1 MTNEEI
7 ESEAFEWSVD
17 YKPWETDLDYQR
29 YAEHG
34 YYVGYKSALS
44 ASRHK
49 DLRIYHLEHLVEKYE
64 KNEIEYL
71 KSIKTPR
78 SESKKDKKIKE
89 LESEV
94 SKLKVILSFR
104 NKVESLQ
111 DVLIDLLEWDTCPDE
126 YKKRIAGVLGL
137 DLEVLDIKEDEDDN
151 VDDDW
156 LPPSYEDIEF

>member
-17 YKPWETDLDYQR
+17 YKPWQTDLAYQEYAAHGYVVGYQR
-29 YAEHG
+29 AEG
-34 YYVGYKSALS
+34 
-44 ASRHK
+44 ASKKK
-49 DLRIYHLEHLVEKYE
+49 DVKIKNLAYLIKQYE

-89 LESEV
+89 LEGEV

-104 NKVESLQ
+104 NKVERLH
-111 DVLIDLLEWDTCPDE
+111 DILIDLLEWDTCPDE
-126 YKKRIAGVLGL
+126 YKKRIAGVLDL
-137 DLEVLDIKEDEDDN
+137 ELEVLDIKEDEDDSN
-151 VDDDW
+151 DW
-156 LPPSYEDIEF
+156 LDAIDVGIEF